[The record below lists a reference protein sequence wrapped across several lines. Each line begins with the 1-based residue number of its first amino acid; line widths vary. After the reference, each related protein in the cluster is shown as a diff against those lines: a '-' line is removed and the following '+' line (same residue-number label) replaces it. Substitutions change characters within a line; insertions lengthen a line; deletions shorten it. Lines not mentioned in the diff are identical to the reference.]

1 MSLRRLLPVALV
13 VAMSALVVAV
23 LPTRGADAIDGSFSV
38 SVTGTAGNFFYNS
51 SNATDSLTQLWY
63 GTYEQIHVGVTAN
76 AGDSQYGFDFATPNG
91 SGQRFVTRDYQWAAE
106 YPFNGQGRP
115 GIAVH
120 GNSPGCS
127 NQTGNFEVRDI
138 ARSGL
143 QITRLWLVWER
154 WCGNASGASSWVEF
168 GELRLGYPQ
177 AAYDVSPTVVVWPW
191 DTIYPGDAAPAV
203 PIRVRLTSSDTVTA
217 DTPSVSGAD
226 ASDFPIRQQD
236 CTGTLTASGCTVW
249 VGFNPTAP
257 GPRHATLT
265 VPTSA
270 GATSVPLDGTGG
282 LGTSDWN
289 VTINHSD
296 PPQTQQL
303 VMRSASVGDP
313 YQVQTQAFQPQPDG
327 TNLLWN
333 AAFHRQDGSPLEM
346 GTTYQYPSSQSP
358 FFMSLSQGN
367 MACEINS
374 GSVTLNDLAYL
385 GPDHVLNRMDAN
397 FYAACQSSDP
407 WTVNARMRFHA
418 RSDITAPG
426 PVTGLAAVRNGGNVT
441 LTWTKPAASDLA
453 GIIVRWYAATDAP
466 SVWSAGNTAY
476 LGTGSSASFAAPST
490 EPVSVSVWTWD
501 TTGNVS
507 PATSAYLPP
516 IGDTVPPSGSVT
528 INAGAT
534 YTVTPSVMLSMPA
547 SDAFTGVA
555 QVRISNRPETAGG
568 LLSYGSTRDWTAQPQ
583 SWSLADTGYGGST
596 ANGTRAVYVQFRD
609 GAGNWSTVHTDTIVL
624 DTVAPAARAPAA
636 AIASG
641 YGVGSLVPT
650 RLTWSATD
658 ATSGVAGYQVEQS
671 ADGGAWARLTLASPL
686 TTAAVRSLAAGH
698 SYQYRTRAVD
708 RAGLWSGWQYGPVLH
723 PALYQETT
731 TALAWAGTW
740 SRYAVT
746 GASGG
751 YVRGSTQ
758 ALAWARFTASARSV
772 GWVAVRGPSRGKATV
787 YVDGVLAGTVDL
799 YASTVQPA
807 RIVFVRSWSATGTHA
822 VTVRVKGTAGRPR
835 VEVDAFVLLR

>member
-38 SVTGTAGNFFYNS
+38 SVTGTAGNFSYNS

-76 AGDSQYGFDFATPNG
+76 AGGSQYSFDFATPNG

-143 QITRLWLVWER
+143 LITRLWLVWQR
-154 WCGNASGASSWVEF
+154 TCGDGYGRPTDWVES

-282 LGTSDWN
+282 VGTSDWN

-313 YQVQTQAFQPQPDG
+313 YLVQTQAFEPQPDG
-327 TNLLWN
+327 TDLLWN
-333 AAFHRQDGSPLEM
+333 ARFEQNDGTPFKA
-346 GTTYQYPSSQSP
+346 GTTYQYLSSNQSSP
-358 FFMSLSQGN
+358 YAFKMDLSQGN
-367 MACEINS
+367 VAWQMDR
-374 GSVTLNDLAYL
+374 GSVTFNDLAYA
-385 GPDHVLNRMDAN
+385 GPDHLLDRMDAD
-397 FYAACQSSDP
+397 FYAAAGNS

-426 PVTGLAAVRNGGNVT
+426 PVTGLAHPPRSRRRPRSRSPFRSGPGT
-441 LTWTKPAASDLA
+441 QPAMSA
-453 GIIVRWYAATDAP
+453 RRPAP
-466 SVWSAGNTAY
+466 TC
-476 LGTGSSASFAAPST
+476 
-490 EPVSVSVWTWD
+490 
-501 TTGNVS
+501 
-507 PATSAYLPP
+507 
-516 IGDTVPPSGSVT
+516 
-528 INAGAT
+528 
-534 YTVTPSVMLSMPA
+534 
-547 SDAFTGVA
+547 
-555 QVRISNRPETAGG
+555 RP
-568 LLSYGSTRDWTAQPQ
+568 
-583 SWSLADTGYGGST
+583 
-596 ANGTRAVYVQFRD
+596 
-609 GAGNWSTVHTDTIVL
+609 
-624 DTVAPAARAPAA
+624 
-636 AIASG
+636 
-641 YGVGSLVPT
+641 
-650 RLTWSATD
+650 SAT
-658 ATSGVAGYQVEQS
+658 
-671 ADGGAWARLTLASPL
+671 RCH
-686 TTAAVRSLAAGH
+686 R
-698 SYQYRTRAVD
+698 
-708 RAGLWSGWQYGPVLH
+708 
-723 PALYQETT
+723 
-731 TALAWAGTW
+731 
-740 SRYAVT
+740 
-746 GASGG
+746 
-751 YVRGSTQ
+751 
-758 ALAWARFTASARSV
+758 
-772 GWVAVRGPSRGKATV
+772 
-787 YVDGVLAGTVDL
+787 
-799 YASTVQPA
+799 PA
-807 RIVFVRSWSATGTHA
+807 R
-822 VTVRVKGTAGRPR
+822 
-835 VEVDAFVLLR
+835 